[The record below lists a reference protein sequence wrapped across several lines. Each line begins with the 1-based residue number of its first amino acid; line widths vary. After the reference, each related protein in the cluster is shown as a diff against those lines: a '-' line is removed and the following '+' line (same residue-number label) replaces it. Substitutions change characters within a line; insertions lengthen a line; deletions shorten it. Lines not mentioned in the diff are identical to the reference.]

1 MGKMEPIKFEGS
13 LLEAKSGIN
22 KSHLKSQTNTSVV
35 EPPKMG
41 RKSATERMPPI
52 KFEAKSGIKRSHMK
66 SQLNIT
72 PWAPNN
78 KFWKN
83 PYRIRTPGS
92 TNKVESRIKRARKI
106 NKTCSFLG
114 SKDVK
119 NKSRSFSINSPK
131 NKSFKKEGKP
141 MNKFTNKLD
150 KVTRRNSLFPAF
162 RPAIKDVG
170 TSKEIFTEDKKK
182 RDFDQIMNDLQKM
195 EKRVKELE
203 MEKEA
208 WTKKEKELYEE
219 NDKLKHVI
227 EELSHRNMENEK
239 NGTKEALDMTIPQL
253 NEIKVKSIVQK
264 NDTISFI
271 MKEADIS
278 ISPVGTE
285 IISGSMTANSTEK
298 FEQKPFI
305 SCFDQNKSKTQYLD
319 FDNNLSLENYASF
332 QLEILSDTIG
342 SITCNTTI
350 ENHNISKEEDKTENR
365 SHSNK
370 VKHFSADEWKE
381 KAEKMEKELNFM
393 MYIINS
399 YNII

>member
-92 TNKVESRIKRARKI
+92 TKKVESRIMRAGKI

-170 TSKEIFTEDKKK
+170 TSKEIFT
-182 RDFDQIMNDLQKM
+182 
-195 EKRVKELE
+195 
-203 MEKEA
+203 
-208 WTKKEKELYEE
+208 
-219 NDKLKHVI
+219 
-227 EELSHRNMENEK
+227 
-239 NGTKEALDMTIPQL
+239 
-253 NEIKVKSIVQK
+253 
-264 NDTISFI
+264 
-271 MKEADIS
+271 
-278 ISPVGTE
+278 
-285 IISGSMTANSTEK
+285 
-298 FEQKPFI
+298 
-305 SCFDQNKSKTQYLD
+305 
-319 FDNNLSLENYASF
+319 
-332 QLEILSDTIG
+332 
-342 SITCNTTI
+342 
-350 ENHNISKEEDKTENR
+350 
-365 SHSNK
+365 
-370 VKHFSADEWKE
+370 
-381 KAEKMEKELNFM
+381 
-393 MYIINS
+393 
-399 YNII
+399 